1 MSKRL
6 GPVSCLLASSIL
18 IGIACASVSPPTEQ
32 ISAAEAAIRQAESL
46 GAVELAP
53 LPMRVAREKLDEA
66 RSIVQQKGD
75 DHMRRAKRLAE
86 DATLEARLAEESAR
100 TAALQK
106 ARDDAQA
113 TIDTMR
119 REAGLDAN

>member
-1 MSKRL
+1 MSKRI
-6 GPVSCLLASSIL
+6 GPLACLFVSSIL
-18 IGIACASVSPPTEQ
+18 MGIACASVSPPTDQ

-53 LPMRVAREKLDEA
+53 LQMRVAREKLDEA
-66 RSIVQQKGD
+66 RSIAQNEDG

-86 DATLEARLAEESAR
+86 ESALEARLAEETAR
-100 TAALQK
+100 TAAFEK
-106 ARDDAQA
+106 ARNDAAA
-113 TIDTMR
+113 TIDAMR